1 MHFLYVACTVIFT
14 VYGQMILK
22 WRINE
27 LNWTMI
33 EGNLFQKGKHYL
45 ELLFDPFILS
55 GFIAA
60 FIASVFWVFAMS
72 KIEITTAYPFMSLS
86 TALVFVLGIFILNET
101 FTVGKVAGLTL
112 IALGTI
118 VTVKF

>member
-1 MHFLYVACTVIFT
+1 
-14 VYGQMILK
+14 
-22 WRINE
+22 
-27 LNWTMI
+27 
-33 EGNLFQKGKHYL
+33 L